1 MGQRAYAAVAWRVA
15 VAQPADTEETMYIG
29 SGLLVLV
36 LIILLL
42 ILIF

>member
-1 MGQRAYAAVAWRVA
+1 MHAVTGGYARG
-15 VAQPADTEETMYIG
+15 TSKLHGGTMYIG
-29 SGLLVLV
+29 SGLLVLI